1 MGRSS
6 KPRQFSSIEHL
17 SEEAVAAFV
26 DGEMPPRA
34 QRRVL
39 RHLVHC
45 EECRRDVKAQRDAA
59 QRMREA
65 ANEPVHMSTE
75 LLHKL
80 AAIPTNCDPQ
90 TPSGSPAKTEQRGRG
105 KKPQATSGDPGNA
118 DSDRSDGYAAG
129 DELSDLRHDNA
140 LSAAKSAAFGV
151 MRTVENGAMSA
162 MDTVGEYADQLRCAW
177 KDRSN
182 SLKR

>member
-6 KPRQFSSIEHL
+6 KSREFSSIEHL

-45 EECRRDVKAQRDAA
+45 DECRCDVQAQRDAA
-59 QRMREA
+59 QRMQA
-65 ANEPVHMSTE
+65 SAQEPIQMPPD

-80 AAIPTNCDPQ
+80 ATIPTNCAEASPETAKKAEPTRQNGTPQ
-90 TPSGSPAKTEQRGRG
+90 DSWSPCDVGSIGAHHRPPARGERG
-105 KKPQATSGDPGNA
+105 H
-118 DSDRSDGYAAG
+118 DGH
-129 DELSDLRHDNA
+129 LTA
-140 LSAAKSAAFGV
+140 LAAAKSAAFSV
-151 MRTVENGAMSA
+151 VRTVENGTMSA
-162 MDTVGEYADQLRCAW
+162 IDTVGEYADHLRCAW

-182 SLKR
+182 TGQR

>member
-90 TPSGSPAKTEQRGRG
+90 NPSGSPAKAEHQRQG
-105 KKPQATSGDPGNA
+105 KKAQATSGDHDNA
-118 DSDRSDGYAAG
+118 YSRRSDGYGEG

-182 SLKR
+182 SPKR

>member
-1 MGRSS
+1 
-6 KPRQFSSIEHL
+6 
-17 SEEAVAAFV
+17 
-26 DGEMPPRA
+26 
-34 QRRVL
+34 
-39 RHLVHC
+39 
-45 EECRRDVKAQRDAA
+45 
-59 QRMREA
+59 
-65 ANEPVHMSTE
+65 MSTE

-90 TPSGSPAKTEQRGRG
+90 NPSGSPAKTKHHGQG
-105 KKPQATSGDPGNA
+105 KKTQATSDGQDNA
-118 DSDRSDGYAAG
+118 DSHRSDGRGAG

-140 LSAAKSAAFGV
+140 LSTAKSAAFGV

-182 SLKR
+182 SPKR

>member
-90 TPSGSPAKTEQRGRG
+90 NPSGSPAKTKHHGQG
-105 KKPQATSGDPGNA
+105 KKTQATSDGQDNA
-118 DSDRSDGYAAG
+118 DSHRSDGRGAG

-140 LSAAKSAAFGV
+140 LSTAKSAAFGG

-182 SLKR
+182 SPKR

>member
-45 EECRRDVKAQRDAA
+45 EECRRDVKAPRDAA

-90 TPSGSPAKTEQRGRG
+90 NPSGSPAKTKHHGQG
-105 KKPQATSGDPGNA
+105 KKTQATSDGQDNA
-118 DSDRSDGYAAG
+118 DSHRSDGRGAG

-140 LSAAKSAAFGV
+140 LSTAKSAAFGV

-182 SLKR
+182 SPKR

>member
-90 TPSGSPAKTEQRGRG
+90 NPSGSPAKAGHQRQG
-105 KKPQATSGDPGNA
+105 KKAQATSGDHDNA
-118 DSDRSDGYAAG
+118 DSHRSDGYGEG
-129 DELSDLRHDNA
+129 DELSDLRHDKA

-182 SLKR
+182 SPKR

>member
-80 AAIPTNCDPQ
+80 AAIPTSCDPQ
-90 TPSGSPAKTEQRGRG
+90 NTSGTPAKTEHPRQENRTR
-105 KKPQATSGDPGNA
+105 PTSDGPDNA
-118 DSDRSDGYAAG
+118 GSHRSDGYEAG
-129 DELSDLRHDNA
+129 NELSERRHENA
-140 LSAAKSAAFGV
+140 LSAAKSAAFV
-151 MRTVENGAMSA
+151 MMRTVENGAMSA
-162 MDTVGEYADQLRCAW
+162 MDTVGEYADHLRCAW

-182 SLKR
+182 SPKR

>member
-90 TPSGSPAKTEQRGRG
+90 NPSGSPAKTEQRGQG
-105 KKPQATSGDPGNA
+105 KKTQATSGDPGNA

-182 SLKR
+182 SPKR

>member
-90 TPSGSPAKTEQRGRG
+90 NPSGSPAKTKHHGQG
-105 KKPQATSGDPGNA
+105 KKTQANA
-118 DSDRSDGYAAG
+118 DSHRSDGRGAG

-140 LSAAKSAAFGV
+140 LSTAKSAAFGV

-182 SLKR
+182 SPKR

>member
-90 TPSGSPAKTEQRGRG
+90 NPSRSPAKTEHDGRG
-105 KKPQATSGDPGNA
+105 KKAQATGGGHDNA
-118 DSDRSDGYAAG
+118 DSHRSDGYEVG

-162 MDTVGEYADQLRCAW
+162 MDTVGEYADQLLCAW

-182 SLKR
+182 SPKR

>member
-34 QRRVL
+34 HRRVL

-45 EECRRDVKAQRDAA
+45 DECRRDVKAQRDAA

-65 ANEPVHMSTE
+65 AHEPVHMSSE

-90 TPSGSPAKTEQRGRG
+90 NPSGAPAGTEQQRQGQKSQATRGRHN
-105 KKPQATSGDPGNA
+105 TA
-118 DSDRSDGYAAG
+118 DSYRSNGYGAG
-129 DELSDLRHDNA
+129 DELSELHHGNA

-182 SLKR
+182 SPKR

>member
-45 EECRRDVKAQRDAA
+45 EECRRDVKAQHDAA

-90 TPSGSPAKTEQRGRG
+90 NPSGSPAKTKHHGQG
-105 KKPQATSGDPGNA
+105 KKTQATSDGQDNA
-118 DSDRSDGYAAG
+118 DSHRSDGRGAG

-140 LSAAKSAAFGV
+140 LSTAKSAAFGV

-182 SLKR
+182 SPKR

>member
-75 LLHKL
+75 LLYKL

-90 TPSGSPAKTEQRGRG
+90 NPSGSPAKTEHGGQG
-105 KKPQATSGDPGNA
+105 KKAPAAGGSHDT
-118 DSDRSDGYAAG
+118 DSHRSDGYGIG

-182 SLKR
+182 SPKR

>member
-90 TPSGSPAKTEQRGRG
+90 NPSGSPAKTEQRGRG
-105 KKPQATSGDPGNA
+105 KKTQATSGDPGNA

>member
-6 KPRQFSSIEHL
+6 KPRQFFSIEHL

-45 EECRRDVKAQRDAA
+45 DECRRDVKAQRDAA

-90 TPSGSPAKTEQRGRG
+90 NPSGSPAKTEQDSPG
-105 KKPQATSGDPGNA
+105 KKAQATSSPHNNA
-118 DSDRSDGYAAG
+118 DSHRTDGYGAG
-129 DELSDLRHDNA
+129 DELGELRHENA
-140 LSAAKSAAFGV
+140 LSVAKSAAFGV

-182 SLKR
+182 SPKR

>member
-75 LLHKL
+75 LLYKL

-90 TPSGSPAKTEQRGRG
+90 NPSGSPAKTEHHGQG
-105 KKPQATSGDPGNA
+105 KKAQATGGGHDT
-118 DSDRSDGYAAG
+118 DSDRPDVYAAG

-162 MDTVGEYADQLRCAW
+162 IDTVGEYADQLRCAW

-182 SLKR
+182 SPKR

>member
-1 MGRSS
+1 
-6 KPRQFSSIEHL
+6 
-17 SEEAVAAFV
+17 
-26 DGEMPPRA
+26 MPPRA

-90 TPSGSPAKTEQRGRG
+90 NPSGSPAKTEQRGRG
-105 KKPQATSGDPGNA
+105 KKTQATSGDPGNA